1 MTPIEQDAELLALWR
16 GWLTRVG
23 EATATQG
30 AADDAKLEA
39 ERVFGAD
46 AVKAR
51 RATHTERR
59 ASRAR
64 N

>member
-23 EATATQG
+23 EAIATQG

-39 ERVFGAD
+39 ELVQGAD

-51 RATHTERR
+51 R
-59 ASRAR
+59 
-64 N
+64 